1 VCVGW
6 KFADIHVNHGF
17 QDGSLS
23 RHWLWVPYDCY
34 YHMYTREDML
44 ECTAKENIN
53 WIHTMGDSQ
62 EREFV
67 ASMKTVNNDTGSATK
82 FENVDFR
89 MDGSPNNL
97 RVTWQFY
104 VESFLW
110 HDGFSHP
117 RTFATDQK
125 IFDHFNIRP
134 SEVERIECGVETRSI
149 LFSVPEL
156 CLCLCPCLCLV
167 SCFRLR
173 VLR

>member
-1 VCVGW
+1 M
-6 KFADIHVNHGF
+6 F
-17 QDGSLS
+17 
-23 RHWLWVPYDCY
+23 
-34 YHMYTREDML
+34 
-44 ECTAKENIN
+44 ECTVKEKIN

-82 FENVDFR
+82 FENVDFT
-89 MDGSPNNL
+89 MHDSPNNL

-117 RTFATDQK
+117 RSFATDQK

-134 SEVERIECGVETRSI
+134 SEVWFFDVPLSAALMWEVATGVDRGVCVYVFHRSHQA
-149 LFSVPEL
+149 
-156 CLCLCPCLCLV
+156 
-167 SCFRLR
+167 RH
-173 VLR
+173 